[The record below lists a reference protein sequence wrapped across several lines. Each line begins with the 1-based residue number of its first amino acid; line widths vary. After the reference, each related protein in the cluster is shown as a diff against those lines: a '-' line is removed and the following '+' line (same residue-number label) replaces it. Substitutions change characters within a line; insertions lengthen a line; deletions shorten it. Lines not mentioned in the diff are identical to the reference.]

1 LFRELKTQYELDEFD
16 TIKEHVVKILLY
28 AALLSLLVSRVLLD
42 LLTGHTDKEMNTERV
57 SIGTGVL
64 AGDINYVPPAHSTR
78 MEGNLHRKLVEES
91 PDIATIIDSD
101 GAITYVSPSV
111 TRTLGYEPEEL
122 VGEVG
127 YGYQHPDD
135 RDTVADAIETIQTN
149 PADTQMIETR
159 FRRADGSWCWI
170 EATLQNRFDDPDISG
185 ILVNSR
191 DVSQRKRQEQQY
203 QKLAE
208 EYQTLLE
215 SVKDNIFFIT
225 VESAGSECVFRFERL
240 NQAYEERTG
249 ITTDE
254 VRGKTPTE
262 VFGEDLG
269 AQLRA
274 NYRQCV
280 NAREPISYEEEVPVE
295 TGARFWQTVL
305 TPVSI
310 NGEVTQ
316 IIGITR
322 NITER
327 VKQERQLR
335 SQNEQL
341 DEFVSVVSHDLRN
354 PLNVAQG
361 RAELLASDCDSEHFP
376 LIIDS
381 LDRMEE
387 IISDMLTLAR
397 QGKIVSDP
405 EPIELVNIV
414 GASWKTVR
422 TDEATI
428 EIEDEVTISGDRSR
442 LQNLFENLFRNALEH
457 GGADVTVRV
466 GQIDA
471 AGIYVEDTG
480 PGIPEDEREAA
491 FDPGHTSV
499 SDGTGLGLTIV
510 KRIAEAHGWQV
521 AVVDGTD
528 GGARFEFADV
538 DFDQ

>member
-1 LFRELKTQYELDEFD
+1 MAGSISY
-16 TIKEHVVKILLY
+16 VP
-28 AALLSLLVSRVLLD
+28 
-42 LLTGHTDKEMNTERV
+42 TGH
-57 SIGTGVL
+57 
-64 AGDINYVPPAHSTR
+64 STY
-78 MEGNLHRKLVEES
+78 MDGQLHRKLVEES
-91 PDIATIIDSD
+91 SDITTIIGAD
-101 GAITYVSPSV
+101 GTITFVSTSV

-127 YGYQHPDD
+127 YEYQHPDD
-135 RDTVADAIETIQTN
+135 RDAVADAIETIQTN
-149 PADTQMIETR
+149 PADTQTIETR
-159 FRRADGSWCWI
+159 FRHADGSWCWI

-191 DVSQRKRQEQQY
+191 DISQRKRREQQFRE
-203 QKLAE
+203 LAE
-208 EYQTLLE
+208 EYKTLLE
-215 SVKDNIFFIT
+215 TAEDNIFFLA
-225 VESAGSECVFRFERL
+225 VEPADGEYLFRFERL
-240 NQAYEERTG
+240 NRAYEEQTG

-254 VRGKTPTE
+254 VRGKTPTG

-269 AQLRA
+269 TQLRA

-280 NAREPISYEEEVPVE
+280 NARESISYEEEVPVE

-305 TPVSI
+305 TPVFI
-310 NGEVTQ
+310 DGEVTQ

-335 SQNEQL
+335 SQKEQL
-341 DEFVSVVSHDLRN
+341 DEFASVVSHDLRN

-361 RAELLASDCDSEHFP
+361 RAELLATDCDSEHLAP
-376 LIIDS
+376 IAKS

-387 IISDMLTLAR
+387 IISDTLTLAR
-397 QGKIVSDP
+397 QGQVVSDP
-405 EPIELVNIV
+405 EPIELVNIL
-414 GASWKTVR
+414 GACWKNVR
-422 TDEATI
+422 TEETTI
-428 EIEDEVTISGDRSR
+428 EIEDEVTITGDRSR
-442 LQNLFENLFRNALEH
+442 LQHVFENLFRNALEH

-471 AGIYVEDTG
+471 HGIYVEDTG
-480 PGIPEDEREAA
+480 PGIPEDERETV

-499 SDGTGLGLTIV
+499 SDGTGFGLTIV

-528 GGARFEFADV
+528 GGARFEFTDV
-538 DFDQ
+538 DLDQ